1 MKTASTLDTVESN
14 FLEDLTEDY
23 AGIWELS
30 DMVAS
35 ALETNEVVAVR
46 ESTMRLVS
54 ELVLAGHIR
63 PGKPLG
69 FDSSFAPWSISPNAA
84 VRHIAEEYRHLGR
97 HPGLGEITWFDITPT
112 GEKRLR
118 EITETIPE
126 PR

>member
-1 MKTASTLDTVESN
+1 MKTASTLDTVERT
-14 FLEDLTEDY
+14 FFEDLTEDY

-35 ALETNEVVAVR
+35 ALETNEVAAVR
-46 ESTMRLVS
+46 ETTMKLVRDWIL
-54 ELVLAGHIR
+54 EGYIR
-63 PGKPLG
+63 PGVPLG
-69 FDSSFAPWSISPNAA
+69 FDSSFAPWSIPSAEAA
-84 VRHIAEEYRHLGR
+84 RHIAEEYRHLGR